1 MSIEPL
7 GRMLVVGSLGVLALC
22 ADASAQCNYDVVVLE
37 YPIDCSIGSVI
48 TRGLGMNEH
57 GAVVGEYKCSIW
69 TTTEAFLWTP
79 EEGFSTLQRP
89 PGVISASAVDI
100 NEQGVICGFMIVDG
114 LGFRGFVWENG
125 EWTELPPILPERGW
139 SGSKAI
145 SNSGVVVG
153 QRSVAEGVTPHN
165 AFLWSRAGGFVDL
178 GVMEGP
184 NTSATAINNDATL
197 VAGWIGG
204 NQFSST
210 GFLWDGNST
219 IQMGPVPDGITSIPT
234 AIDGSGRVGGW
245 GKVSQKGYPFGVS
258 RAFLWDNGQFTMLGT
273 LPDHLRSAA
282 MDTND
287 LGQIVGPS
295 WTVNDNP
302 SIGHAVLWQNSVITE
317 LNTLISPP
325 DPYTNI
331 RTAWRI
337 GEDGTILALANSSD
351 MAILTPIDPPVGDLD
366 LDCRVGIID
375 FLRLLADWGPCPE
388 TTGCRADLNGD
399 GVVDVLDFAML
410 LENWG

>member
-1 MSIEPL
+1 
-7 GRMLVVGSLGVLALC
+7 MLVVGSLGVLALC

-37 YPIDCSIGSVI
+37 YPIDCSIGTVI
-48 TRGLGMNEH
+48 TRGLGMNEQ

-79 EEGFSTLQRP
+79 EGGFSTLRRP

-100 NEQGVICGFMIVDG
+100 NEQGVICGTMRVDG
-114 LGFRGFVWENG
+114 LGFRGFVYENG
-125 EWTELPPILPERGW
+125 EWTELPPVLPEFGW
-139 SGSKAI
+139 SVTTAI

-153 QRSVAEGVTPHN
+153 QRSIAEGVTPHN

-184 NTSATAINNDATL
+184 NTAATVISNDATV
-197 VAGWIGG
+197 VAGWMGSNEFG
-204 NQFSST
+204 ST
-210 GFLWDGNST
+210 GFLWDGNGT

-234 AIDGSGRVGGW
+234 AIDGNGRVCGW

-273 LPDHLRSAA
+273 LPDHLRSAVA
-282 MDTND
+282 DTND
-287 LGQIVGPS
+287 LGQIVGSS
-295 WTVNDNP
+295 WTVTDQPNI
-302 SIGHAVLWQNSVITE
+302 SHAFLYQNGVMTD
-317 LNTLISPP
+317 LNTVISPP
-325 DPYTNI
+325 DPFMNL
-331 RTAWRI
+331 RGGREVA
-337 GEDGTILALANSSD
+337 EDGTIMASANSSD

-366 LDCRVGIID
+366 LDCRVGIMD
-375 FLRLLADWGPCPE
+375 FLRLLAAWGPCPE
-388 TTGCRADLNGD
+388 TITCPADLNGD
-399 GVVDVLDFAML
+399 GAVDLLDFAML